1 MPPGLNRRFRPL
13 KLTPKLGETGVGWN
27 LADFQAVLWRRDFQ
41 MRGIDA
47 SEYHCIMR
55 TTLTL
60 DDDVFEAAQALAR
73 ASGHRLGHVVSELLR
88 RSLQA
93 PPAAASR
100 NGLPV
105 FTVRDGAAIIPSD
118 RARDLLA
125 DEL

>member
-1 MPPGLNRRFRPL
+1 
-13 KLTPKLGETGVGWN
+13 
-27 LADFQAVLWRRDFQ
+27 
-41 MRGIDA
+41 
-47 SEYHCIMR
+47 
-55 TTLTL
+55 
-60 DDDVFEAAQALAR
+60 
-73 ASGHRLGHVVSELLR
+73 VVSELLR

>member
-1 MPPGLNRRFRPL
+1 
-13 KLTPKLGETGVGWN
+13 
-27 LADFQAVLWRRDFQ
+27 
-41 MRGIDA
+41 
-47 SEYHCIMR
+47 MR

-60 DDDVFEAAQALAR
+60 DDDVCEAARALAV
-73 ASGHRLGHVVSELLR
+73 ASGRRLGQVVSELVR

-93 PPAAASR
+93 PPAVASR

-105 FTVRDGAAIIPSD
+105 FTVKDGADIIPSD